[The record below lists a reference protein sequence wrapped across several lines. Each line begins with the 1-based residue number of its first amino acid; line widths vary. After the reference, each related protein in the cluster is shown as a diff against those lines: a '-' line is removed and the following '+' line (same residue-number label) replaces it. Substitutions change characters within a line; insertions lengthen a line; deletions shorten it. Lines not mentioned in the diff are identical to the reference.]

1 MTFVKKLDESIIQL
15 GIDDSTVAN
24 STTFADLVAL
34 SDPISFIETT
44 NVADDTNDNNQS
56 IVCKIPKMIVGGTLN
71 ITAPRTVSNFYMIV
85 NGGKEFQTN
94 ELANYGNMTF
104 QGYVKDNQGLNQSA
118 YNLTLELARLSASFF
133 NLAEG
138 ALELSGTSNFS
149 DMIIRNG
156 NPVDAFTD
164 QEGIV
169 NLTRVWLQ
177 PIDRSFALTG
187 DNANNAYWRYRQ
199 TGTFE
204 DVIISSPITFFRFPP
219 AIIRPTILSLGGFL
233 IMGFNG
239 IDRFAVNGDPVN
251 IDGLAIIGDGSVQSL
266 GSPRIYLKNSE
277 KGTDTPIS
285 STGFTV
291 EKQAGVHFDQDV
303 QFEIRNTSGELLE
316 NVVIRDQE
324 TDNGHQL
331 SSLSYCT
338 QRTPAIYT
346 LYDDTTTTNRINV
359 YTSDSTGITNIVT
372 RRQGIVCWNYSE
384 NSNYNDQIAEG
395 QFLDLK
401 TIDTDNNVQF
411 GAYAIGYKI
420 DFQPIQIRE
429 RDATKLIKAIAIPVP
444 EYQHSEAEI
453 RAFTEYET
461 YTKLFEG
468 IKLWEKDNDE
478 IVNYIDVGE
487 SLIDFNGSTL
497 NIRSGWSLK
506 LEATTGNISIDNIT
520 QQIIVPVGSNGFSS
534 DDTFTK
540 LYLDSNFEKG
550 DIEIRGFYEYTN
562 GQTRTSHNI
571 MPISTLAEDTPF
583 SVDVLNSNDNTVI
596 ENYHDIMGALDTY
609 LELDDDQQIIL
620 HVYGTGVL
628 DKEIPYIDVPDVLN
642 FDIENDPTI
651 NLEEEWS
658 SKNWNVVI
666 TDNTI
671 SFGGTDTLEN
681 INAGAIRFLLNR
693 AVTRYNQLNPT
704 NRYNVD
710 DYVIYNASTLT
721 FLKQVLNFNS
731 LFITSGATR
740 LILHDSNNAN
750 LVTNYGISTS
760 TTNNFSCTVRNLQ
773 LDDIIGYEID
783 GVIQPLIIKSD
794 DIDVIIIFEK
804 ANENIMKVKRNRYDS
819 VEKTI
824 TENDSIYQAQ
834 FGLINGLSIEGV
846 MNERILNDY
855 VETTDKILLK
865 QDFPETTDSVL
876 ENEKDYA
883 FWAALDLTFPFGVTA
898 KHIINSI
905 DENVCVLNYDLDTF
919 DKTKTTTYE
928 SFYNNAGVSN
938 GTKNTDGSTHYQEYT
953 IQNVGRNFESFEIH
967 LHNTTGSYN
976 PAGAIF
982 HNIFSTTGPG
992 NIQNFYLVKANG
1004 TRREI
1009 SAFVNSKQRTT
1020 WQMNRGLPDTDLAN
1034 GEHITFLKPSTDVEY
1049 NIRKQ
1054 IRIGAPVII
1063 NNNGTLTNI
1072 TPNITW
1078 LPQKQIAVNIPIEVT
1093 ENLSK
1098 ISGIETIV
1106 SDNNALNQDIIEDIG
1121 ENKYQ
1126 TRNVY
1131 NIVTRH
1137 DNASTRS
1144 VINNLEIDVS
1154 STFPTKIT
1162 RRFMAVIN
1170 IPEDAQD
1177 VTYIAR
1183 IQKATNDVTVGTGN
1197 VYMRMRPITSTF
1209 DPDTNYSN
1217 NITVGDI
1224 IREADTYDVERL
1236 PKVKDDIY
1244 QLEGKFSV
1252 IGLTGWHVVGIE
1264 LDVVGGNTTAN
1275 LESFGINAN
1284 IHPDATG
1291 GIFYTTN
1298 NGTNSYAQGNP
1309 YEIKLTYSTD
1319 LSTVN
1324 NKIDNL
1330 EVDLKPVTDKLDT
1343 IELSI
1348 TNISTTDL
1356 STIADTLAEIKLD
1369 ISNIGSSD
1377 TSAIIQQLDEIETK
1391 IDNIEDVDLTV
1402 ILDGLDELKTDIGNV
1417 TFDQSL
1423 TDKID
1428 SIKETVEYVHK
1439 VAIADYDIQ
1448 GKEFQLKESGSN
1460 TPFLKFEGIQIMG
1473 ADPSL
1478 FNGGRKQIGN

>member
-1 MTFVKKLDESIIQL
+1 
-15 GIDDSTVAN
+15 
-24 STTFADLVAL
+24 
-34 SDPISFIETT
+34 
-44 NVADDTNDNNQS
+44 
-56 IVCKIPKMIVGGTLN
+56 
-71 ITAPRTVSNFYMIV
+71 
-85 NGGKEFQTN
+85 
-94 ELANYGNMTF
+94 
-104 QGYVKDNQGLNQSA
+104 
-118 YNLTLELARLSASFF
+118 
-133 NLAEG
+133 
-138 ALELSGTSNFS
+138 
-149 DMIIRNG
+149 
-156 NPVDAFTD
+156 
-164 QEGIV
+164 
-169 NLTRVWLQ
+169 
-177 PIDRSFALTG
+177 
-187 DNANNAYWRYRQ
+187 
-199 TGTFE
+199 
-204 DVIISSPITFFRFPP
+204 
-219 AIIRPTILSLGGFL
+219 
-233 IMGFNG
+233 
-239 IDRFAVNGDPVN
+239 
-251 IDGLAIIGDGSVQSL
+251 
-266 GSPRIYLKNSE
+266 
-277 KGTDTPIS
+277 
-285 STGFTV
+285 
-291 EKQAGVHFDQDV
+291 
-303 QFEIRNTSGELLE
+303 
-316 NVVIRDQE
+316 
-324 TDNGHQL
+324 
-331 SSLSYCT
+331 
-338 QRTPAIYT
+338 
-346 LYDDTTTTNRINV
+346 
-359 YTSDSTGITNIVT
+359 
-372 RRQGIVCWNYSE
+372 
-384 NSNYNDQIAEG
+384 
-395 QFLDLK
+395 
-401 TIDTDNNVQF
+401 
-411 GAYAIGYKI
+411 
-420 DFQPIQIRE
+420 
-429 RDATKLIKAIAIPVP
+429 
-444 EYQHSEAEI
+444 
-453 RAFTEYET
+453 
-461 YTKLFEG
+461 
-468 IKLWEKDNDE
+468 
-478 IVNYIDVGE
+478 
-487 SLIDFNGSTL
+487 
-497 NIRSGWSLK
+497 
-506 LEATTGNISIDNIT
+506 
-520 QQIIVPVGSNGFSS
+520 
-534 DDTFTK
+534 
-540 LYLDSNFEKG
+540 
-550 DIEIRGFYEYTN
+550 
-562 GQTRTSHNI
+562 
-571 MPISTLAEDTPF
+571 MPISTLAADTPF
-583 SVDVLNSNDNTVI
+583 SVDVLNSVDNTVI
-596 ENYHDIMGALDTY
+596 ENYHDIMGNLDTY

-651 NLEEEWS
+651 NLQQEWTD
-658 SKNWNVVI
+658 KINNREWEVTI

-671 SFGGTDTLEN
+671 SFGGPDTLEN
-681 INAGAIRFLLNR
+681 INAGAIRFLLDH
-693 AVTRYNQLNPT
+693 AITEYNKANPT

-750 LVTNYGISTS
+750 LITNYGISTS

-794 DIDVIIIFEK
+794 DTDVIIIFEK

-834 FGLINGLSIEGV
+834 FGLINGLSVEGV
-846 MNERILNDY
+846 MNERILIDY

-919 DKTKTTTYE
+919 DETKTTTYE
-928 SFYNNAGVSN
+928 SFYDNAGVSN
-938 GTKNTDGSTHYQEYT
+938 GKNTDNSTHYDEY
-953 IQNVGRNFESFEIH
+953 IIKNVGGNSETFDIH
-967 LHNTTGSYN
+967 LHNNTGSYN
-976 PAGAIF
+976 PAGALF
-982 HNIFSTTGPG
+982 HAAFPTDGHES
-992 NIQNFYLVKANG
+992 NFYLVKANG
-1004 TRREI
+1004 TTREI
-1009 SAFVNSKQRTT
+1009 TAYLDSMAGNV
-1020 WQMNRGLPDTDLAN
+1020 WHMDRGTPDLDLAN
-1034 GEHITFLKPSTDVEY
+1034 DEHITFLKTSTDVEY

-1063 NNNGTLTNI
+1063 NNNGTLSNI

-1291 GIFYTTN
+1291 GLFYTTN

-1348 TNISTTDL
+1348 TNIPTTDLTPITDRLDTIDSNISNIPTTDL

-1391 IDNIEDVDLTV
+1391 N
-1402 ILDGLDELKTDIGNV
+1402 
-1417 TFDQSL
+1417 
-1423 TDKID
+1423 
-1428 SIKETVEYVHK
+1428 
-1439 VAIADYDIQ
+1439 
-1448 GKEFQLKESGSN
+1448 
-1460 TPFLKFEGIQIMG
+1460 
-1473 ADPSL
+1473 
-1478 FNGGRKQIGN
+1478 